1 MTDDVVRFIGGPMNG
16 SSLIYSDEKKLGITL
31 AGTLLTSAT
40 LDIENNT
47 ITAEFITWS
56 YFLKKTEK
64 EELVYIFDGY
74 YKDGEKIDD
83 E

>member
-1 MTDDVVRFIGGPMNG
+1 MTDDAVRFIGGPMNG

-40 LDIENNT
+40 LDPENNT
-47 ITAEFITWS
+47 IMVKVITWS
-56 YFLKKTEK
+56 YLLKKTEE

-74 YKDGEKIDD
+74 YKDGKKMDD

>member
-1 MTDDVVRFIGGPMNG
+1 MTDDAVRFIGGPMNG
-16 SSLIYSDEKKLGITL
+16 SSLIYSDEKKIGITL

-40 LDIENNT
+40 LDPENNT
-47 ITAEFITWS
+47 ITAEVITWS

>member
-16 SSLIYSDEKKLGITL
+16 SSLIYSDEKKIGITL

-40 LDIENNT
+40 LDIEGNM

-74 YKDGEKIDD
+74 YKDGEKMDD

>member
-1 MTDDVVRFIGGPMNG
+1 MADDAVRFIGGPMNG

-40 LDIENNT
+40 LDPENNQ
-47 ITAEFITWS
+47 ITVKIITWS
-56 YFLKKTEK
+56 YLLKRGEE

-74 YKDGEKIDD
+74 YKDGKKVES

>member
-1 MTDDVVRFIGGPMNG
+1 MTDDAVRFIGGPMSG

-40 LDIENNT
+40 LDIESNT
-47 ITAEFITWS
+47 ITAEVITWT
-56 YFLKKTEK
+56 YLLKKAEE
-64 EELVYIFDGY
+64 EELVYIFDSY
-74 YKDGEKIDD
+74 YKDGKKVES

>member
-1 MTDDVVRFIGGPMNG
+1 MTDDAVRFIGGPMNG
-16 SSLIYSDEKKLGITL
+16 SSLIYSDEKKLGVTL
-31 AGTLLTSAT
+31 AGTL
-40 LDIENNT
+40 INT
-47 ITAEFITWS
+47 ITAKIITWS

-74 YKDGEKIDD
+74 YQDSKKMDD